1 MRMEI
6 EELVSIKVIKRI
18 ISIYIHTGIYVYI
31 YIYIYIYIYRKKD
44 QERFCNCNLDYLIK
58 WLTYTFECVDLKKE
72 NYEHETLMRK
82 DKVWETIWVK
92 EVI

>member
-18 ISIYIHTGIYVYI
+18 ISIYIHTCIYVYI
-31 YIYIYIYIYRKKD
+31 YIYIYTKKD

>member
-18 ISIYIHTGIYVYI
+18 ISIYIHTCIYVYI
-31 YIYIYIYIYRKKD
+31 YIYIYTKKD

-58 WLTYTFECVDLKKE
+58 
-72 NYEHETLMRK
+72 
-82 DKVWETIWVK
+82 
-92 EVI
+92 